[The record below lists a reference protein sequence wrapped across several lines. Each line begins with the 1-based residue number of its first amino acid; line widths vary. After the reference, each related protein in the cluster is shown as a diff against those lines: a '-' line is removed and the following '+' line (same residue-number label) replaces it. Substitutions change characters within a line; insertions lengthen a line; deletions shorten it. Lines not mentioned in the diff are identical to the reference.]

1 MCVVE
6 NYFNYFTEIEEHY
19 QRRRGTILLLSTLD
33 WALIETWKSAGIPLE
48 AVLRGI
54 DSAFDKYD
62 QRPSKSK
69 KVNSLAYCSQAV
81 LAAAEDMKEAAVGAA
96 GDSPAKT
103 PGFEVSEIAAFL
115 RVNAKRLEIAKMPER
130 TGFATGA
137 AREAAG
143 SLREIASEIDRGGQ
157 LPRLEDLE
165 RRLTV
170 LEEKLFAVLMAAT
183 PDEDLVNVRAEA
195 DRDLAP
201 YRRNMTAA
209 QIEQLHRQYVRK
221 RLLERCGVPRLSLFY
236 MH

>member
-1 MCVVE
+1 VE

-33 WALIETWKSAGIPLE
+33 WALIETWKNAGVPLE

-54 DSAFDKYD
+54 DDAFDKYD
-62 QRPSKSK
+62 RRPTKSK
-69 KVNSLAYCSQAV
+69 KVNSLAYCSQSV

-96 GDSPAKT
+96 SPEKARPE
-103 PGFEVSEIAAFL
+103 PGFDAAQIAAFL
-115 RVNAKRLEIAKMPER
+115 RANAARLENAKLPER
-130 TGFATGA
+130 AGFATGA
-137 AREAAG
+137 LAGETAA
-143 SLREIASEIDRGGQ
+143 SLRQMASAVEASAQ

-183 PDEDLVNVRAEA
+183 PDNDLVDVRAQA

-209 QIEQLHRQYVRK
+209 QIEQLHKQYVRK
-221 RLLERCGVPRLSLFY
+221 RLLERSGVPRLSLFY